1 MDKQKARQCV
11 MQMTST
17 REQNKANFRNFIE
30 GFMGSGHLDP
40 SIVFELAKPDR
51 AREVGERHERGEVT
65 FDEVLR
71 EIFIM
76 EGAGHCLEIMNE
88 QIIEHLDLK

>member
-1 MDKQKARQCV
+1 MDEEARRCT
-11 MQMTST
+11 MQMRSN

-40 SIVFELAKPDR
+40 SIVFELAKSDR
-51 AREVGERHERGEVT
+51 AKEVGERHERGEVT

-76 EGAGHCLEIMNE
+76 EGAEHCLEIMNE
-88 QIIEHLDLK
+88 QIIERLDLK